1 MKLRI
6 ASAFSILGLAATAY
20 AQPYS
25 IATFAGVGTW
35 TGDGHPVL
43 QSVLTY
49 PQGLAAGADGSI
61 YMLDGGHVRRVTP
74 DGIIH
79 TVAGN
84 LASDTDSGDGGPA
97 TSAII
102 SAGSILAVDS
112 SGNIFVGENPISGAG
127 IIRKVQASDGT
138 IQHFAGNGQVAGT
151 AGSNPGDG
159 GPAVNAPLGY
169 ISGMATTPQ
178 GNLIV
183 ANANQIVN
191 ITPDGTISTLAGGGT
206 VHPKPAN
213 ISTQPALGANLNS
226 IGGVATDPS
235 GNIFFT
241 EADGEAVFQLSGT
254 EIVHIAGS
262 GNALVNSAA
271 APLLFNLNFPIQLAA
286 DSQGNLYILDGADV
300 FGQGLR
306 NGMGLYSRIVKLA
319 AGFSSISTIAG
330 ANSGDFDQSG
340 DLAIQDVLPSLL
352 AFLAGLTAD
361 SKGIVYY
368 SDANPRRLLVQ
379 SIVNGVIQTF
389 AGGYRVPYSG
399 DGGPATS
406 AQFYYPYAIIFDP
419 QGNAYIA
426 DAGHNLVL
434 KVNANGVIST
444 FAGIGSFGFS
454 GDGGSAT
461 AAQLGTPSALAF
473 DAAGNLYIADS
484 ANQRIREVTIKDGNI
499 QTVIGSGQ
507 LGGAVASVP
516 ADQAAIDLVSSMLF
530 DPAGNLIFADSYQ
543 CSVRKWNPSTNVV
556 TLIAGAESC
565 GTALDGT
572 LASGSPAGSI
582 SGIALASDGTLY
594 FADSTRGSI
603 RTVNN
608 AGLLGTFVLLSS
620 PAGLVQDSSGNF
632 YTGSGS
638 YVEMITPGKS
648 VQIIAG
654 SGPFGY
660 DGDGKPAL
668 QAALQNPKSPIVDA
682 SGNIFF
688 IDGDRI
694 RELIPPPQVQSVV
707 NAASFVNGPV
717 APGEMVTVFGTN
729 IGPRSF
735 TGLEL
740 ASNGTVSNNLAA
752 TQALFDGIAAPMVYA
767 DQLQTS
773 FLVPFEV
780 AGKTNTQFTMVLNGV
795 ASNAKTLEVAPA
807 APGIFTAAGGKGQGA
822 ILNQDG
828 SANSASNPA
837 AKGSVVVLYAT
848 GAGQTNPSGQDGVL
862 ADGTA
867 PKPVLPV
874 TFQIGGM
881 PARLQYAGGASGLVA
896 GVMQVNAVVPKGIVS
911 GSAVPVTIKVG
922 GVGGVASQS
931 GVTLAVK

>member
-6 ASAFSILGLAATAY
+6 VSALSILGLAATAY

-35 TGDGHPVL
+35 TGDGHPAS

-49 PQGLAAGADGSI
+49 PQGLAAGPDGSI
-61 YMLDGGHVRRVTP
+61 YILDSARVRRVTP

-97 TSAII
+97 TTAII
-102 SAGSILAVDS
+102 SNGTILAVDS
-112 SGNIFVGENPISGAG
+112 SGNIFIGEVPTSFAG
-127 IIRKVQASDGT
+127 VIRKVQASDGT
-138 IQHFAGNGQVAGT
+138 IQHFAGNGQVEGNAGP
-151 AGSNPGDG
+151 NPGDG
-159 GPAVNAPLGY
+159 GPAVDAPLGY
-169 ISGMATTPQ
+169 IGGMGATPQ

-226 IGGVATDPS
+226 IAGVAVDPG

-262 GNALVNSAA
+262 GNGLVNSAA
-271 APLLFNLNFPIQLAA
+271 TPLLFNLNDPIQLAA
-286 DSQGNLYILDGADV
+286 DNQGNLYIGDGGSV

-306 NGMGLYSRIVKLA
+306 NGMGLYGRIEKLA
-319 AGFSSISTIAG
+319 SGFSSIATIAG
-330 ANSGDFDQSG
+330 ADSGYLDRSGDP
-340 DLAIQDVLPSLL
+340 AIQDVLPRLL
-352 AFLAGLTAD
+352 TGLTAD
-361 SKGIVYY
+361 SKGVVYY
-368 SDANPRRLLVQ
+368 SDPQRALVQ
-379 SIVNGVIQTF
+379 SIVNGIIQTF

-406 AQFYYPYAIIFDP
+406 AQFYFPYAIIFDP

-426 DAGHNLVL
+426 DAGHDRVL
-434 KVNANGVIST
+434 KVDTRGVIT
-444 FAGIGSFGFS
+444 TYAGAGTFGFT

-461 AAQLGTPSALAF
+461 VAQLDTPSALAF

-484 ANQRIREVTIKDGNI
+484 GNQRIREVTIKDGNI
-499 QTVIGSGQ
+499 QTVVGFGQ
-507 LGGAVASVP
+507 QGQAVSSVP
-516 ADQAAIDLVSSMLF
+516 ADQATIDLISSMLF

-556 TLIAGAESC
+556 SLIAGAESC
-565 GTALDGT
+565 GTAPDGT

-582 SGIALASDGTLY
+582 SGVALGSDGTLY
-594 FADSTRGSI
+594 FADSTSGGI
-603 RTVNN
+603 RTVNS
-608 AGLLGTFVLLSS
+608 AGLLGTFVLLAS
-620 PAGLVQDSSGNF
+620 PAGLALDSSGNF

-638 YVEMITPGKS
+638 HVAMIMSGKS

-654 SGPFGY
+654 SGPSGY

-668 QAALQNPKSPIVDA
+668 QAALQNPKSPIVDG

-694 RELIPPPQVQSVV
+694 RELIPPPQVKSVV
-707 NAASFVNGPV
+707 NAASFVSGPV

-780 AGKTNTQFTMVLNGV
+780 AGKTNTQFTMVVNGV
-795 ASNAKTLEVAPA
+795 AADARTLEVAPA
-807 APGIFTAAGGKGQGA
+807 TPGIFTAAGGKGQGA

-828 SANSASNPA
+828 SSNSASNPA
-837 AKGSVVVLYAT
+837 AKGSVIVLYAT

-862 ADGTA
+862 AEGTA

-874 TFQIGGM
+874 TVEIGGTS
-881 PARLQYAGGASGLVA
+881 ATVQYAGGASGLVA
-896 GVMQVNAVVPKGIVS
+896 GVMQVNAVVPKGIAT

-931 GVTLAVK
+931 GVTVAVK

>member
-1 MKLRI
+1 MKLPI
-6 ASAFSILGLAATAY
+6 ASVFSILGLAATAY

-35 TGDGHPVL
+35 TGDGHPVS

-49 PQGLAAGADGSI
+49 PQDLAAGPDGSI
-61 YMLDGGHVRRVTP
+61 YILDGGHVRRVTP

-84 LASDTDSGDGGPA
+84 LLSDTDSGDGGPA
-97 TSAII
+97 MSAVI
-102 SAGSILAVDS
+102 SAGMMLAVDL
-112 SGNIFVGENPISGAG
+112 SGNIFIGENSINLVG

-138 IQHFAGNGQVAGT
+138 IQHFAGNGQVEGSAGP
-151 AGSNPGDG
+151 NPGDG
-159 GPAVNAPLGY
+159 GPAVDAPLGY

-191 ITPDGTISTLAGGGT
+191 ITPGGIISTLAGGGT

-213 ISTQPALGANLNS
+213 IGTQPGLGANLNG
-226 IGGVATDPS
+226 IGAVATDPS

-241 EADGEAVFQLSGT
+241 EAVGEAVFQLSGT

-262 GNALVNSAA
+262 GNGLANSAA
-271 APLLFNLNFPIQLAA
+271 TPLLFNLNYPILLAG
-286 DSQGNLYILDGADV
+286 DNQGNLYIGDGGDV
-300 FGQGLR
+300 LGQGLR
-306 NGMGLYSRIVKLA
+306 NGMGLYCRIEKLT
-319 AGFSSISTIAG
+319 AGFSSIATIAG
-330 ANSGDFDQSG
+330 ANSGYLDRSG
-340 DLAIQDVLPSLL
+340 DPAIQDVLPGHLT
-352 AFLAGLTAD
+352 GLTAD
-361 SKGIVYY
+361 SKGVVYY
-368 SDANPRRLLVQ
+368 SDAQQALVQ
-379 SIVNGVIQTF
+379 SIVNGIIQTF
-389 AGGYRVPYSG
+389 AGGYSVPYSG
-399 DGGPATS
+399 DGGPAAS
-406 AQFYYPYAIIFDP
+406 AQFYFPYAIIFDP

-434 KVNANGVIST
+434 KVNTNGVIST
-444 FAGIGSFGFS
+444 LAGTGPFGFS

-461 AAQLGTPSALAF
+461 AAQLDTPSALAF

-484 ANQRIREVTIKDGNI
+484 GNQRIREVTVKDGNI
-499 QTVIGSGQ
+499 QTVIGSGTQ
-507 LGGAVASVP
+507 GPAVASVP
-516 ADQAAIDLVSSMLF
+516 AGQATIDLISSMLF
-530 DPAGNLIFADSYQ
+530 DSAGNLIFSDSFQ
-543 CSVRKWNPSTNVV
+543 CSVRKWNLSTNVV
-556 TLIAGAESC
+556 NLLAGAESC
-565 GTALDGT
+565 GTAPDAT
-572 LASGSPAGSI
+572 LASGSPAGAI

-594 FADSTRGSI
+594 FADTTSGSI
-603 RTVNN
+603 RTVNGT
-608 AGLLGTFVLLSS
+608 GLLGTFVSLAS
-620 PAGLVQDSSGNF
+620 PAGLALDSSGNF
-632 YTGSGS
+632 YTGSGNQ
-638 YVEMITPGKS
+638 VAMITPGKS
-648 VQIIAG
+648 VRIIAG
-654 SGPFGY
+654 SGSSGY

-668 QAALQNPKSPIVDA
+668 QAALQNPKSPAVDA

-707 NAASFVNGPV
+707 NAASFVSGPV

-735 TGLEL
+735 MGLEL

-752 TQALFDGIAAPMVYA
+752 TQALFDGIAAPLVYA

-780 AGKTNTQFTMVLNGV
+780 AGKTNTKFTMVVNGV
-795 ASNAKTLEVAPA
+795 ASNAKTLEVAPS
-807 APGIFTAAGGKGQGA
+807 APGIFTAAGGKGPGA
-822 ILNQDG
+822 ILDQDG
-828 SANSASNPA
+828 SSNSASNPA

-862 ADGTA
+862 ADGSA

-874 TFQIGGM
+874 TVEIGGT
-881 PARLQYAGGASGLVA
+881 PATVQYAGGASGLVA
-896 GVMQVNAVVPKGIVS
+896 GVMQVNAVVPTGIAS
-911 GSAVPVTIKVG
+911 GSAVPVTIK
-922 GVGGVASQS
+922 VGGVASQS

>member
-35 TGDGHPVL
+35 TGDEHPVS

-49 PQGLAAGADGSI
+49 PWGLVTGPDGSI
-61 YMLDGGHVRRVTP
+61 YILDGGHVRRVTP

-84 LASDTDSGDGGPA
+84 LESDTDSGDGGPA

-102 SAGSILAVDS
+102 SAGSFLAVDS
-112 SGNIFVGENPISGAG
+112 SGNIFIGENPISGAG
-127 IIRKVQASDGT
+127 VIRKVQASDGT
-138 IQHFAGNGQVAGT
+138 IQHFAGNGQVEGNAGP
-151 AGSNPGDG
+151 NPGDG
-159 GPAVNAPLGY
+159 GPAVDAPLGY
-169 ISGMATTPQ
+169 ISGVAATPQ

-213 ISTQPALGANLNS
+213 ISTQPGLGANLNS
-226 IGGVATDPS
+226 VAAVAADPS

-262 GNALVNSAA
+262 GNGLANSAVT
-271 APLLFNLNFPIQLAA
+271 PLLFNLNYPIQLAA
-286 DSQGNLYILDGADV
+286 DSQGNLYIGDGSNV

-306 NGMGLYSRIVKLA
+306 NGVGLYPRIEKLA
-319 AGFSSISTIAG
+319 AGFSSIATIAG
-330 ANSGDFDQSG
+330 ADSGYLDRSGDP
-340 DLAIQDVLPSLL
+340 AIQDVLPRLL
-352 AFLAGLTAD
+352 TGLTSD
-361 SKGIVYY
+361 SNGVVYY
-368 SDANPRRLLVQ
+368 SDAQQALVQ

-389 AGGYRVPYSG
+389 AGGYVVPYSG

-406 AQFYYPYAIIFDP
+406 AQFYFPYAIIFDP

-434 KVNANGVIST
+434 KVDTKGVIT
-444 FAGIGSFGFS
+444 TYAGTGAFGFT
-454 GDGGSAT
+454 GDGASAT
-461 AAQLGTPSALAF
+461 AAQLDTPSALAF

-484 ANQRIREVTIKDGNI
+484 GNQRIREVTIKDGNI
-499 QTVIGSGQ
+499 QTVVGFGHQGQ
-507 LGGAVASVP
+507 AVPSVP
-516 ADQAAIDLVSSMLF
+516 ADQATIDLISSMVF

-556 TLIAGAESC
+556 SLIAGAESC
-565 GTALDGT
+565 GTAPDGT
-572 LASGSPAGSI
+572 LASGSPAGAI

-594 FADSTRGSI
+594 FADTTNGSI
-603 RTVNN
+603 RTVND
-608 AGLLGTFVLLSS
+608 AGLLETFILLAS
-620 PAGLVQDSSGNF
+620 PAGLALDSSGNF

-638 YVEMITPGKS
+638 HVAMIMPGKS

-654 SGPFGY
+654 SGPSGY

-668 QAALQNPKSPIVDA
+668 QAALTNPLDPVIGP

-694 RELIPPPQVQSVV
+694 RELIPPPRVQSIV
-707 NAASFVNGPV
+707 NAASFVSGPV
-717 APGEMVTVFGTN
+717 APGEMVTVFGTD

-780 AGKTNTQFTMVLNGV
+780 AGKSNTQFTMVLNGV
-795 ASNAKTLEVAPA
+795 ASKALTLNVAPA

-828 SANSASNPA
+828 SSNSASNPA

-874 TFQIGGM
+874 TVEIGGM
-881 PARLQYAGGASGLVA
+881 PATVQYAGGASGLVA
-896 GVMQVNAVVPKGIVS
+896 GVMQVNAVVPKGIAS

-922 GVGGVASQS
+922 GVGGAASQS